1 MWLSISGRCPL
12 FYQNYPFSSPPR
24 FSFVQ
29 LRHGQILSSLR
40 GKRKE
45 RDELREDTSLLSTC
59 VGGKE
64 MLGSYRARIIE
75 WHVNVL
81 CRFERGGTATGFGIN
96 VGRTNVSR
104 FFYWIIVPPGTTKR
118 PNPPP
123 DVCSPMCVYV
133 RVYKLAELPCLRTSC
148 INRTLSR
155 GTVSSGPPPLAPDC
169 KRRRAEEC
177 VCVCLMMSKKFTSSW
192 AVGYVYVL
200 CPWFKWYR

>member
-1 MWLSISGRCPL
+1 MLEGKRCWA
-12 FYQNYPFSSPPR
+12 R
-24 FSFVQ
+24 IG
-29 LRHGQILSSLR
+29 HELSSGTLTFYADSKEGERPPVSELMSAGQMSR
-40 GKRKE
+40 GFST
-45 RDELREDTSLLSTC
+45 EL
-59 VGGKE
+59 
-64 MLGSYRARIIE
+64 SYPRAQQ
-75 WHVNVL
+75 NVQ
-81 CRFERGGTATGFGIN
+81 T
-96 VGRTNVSR
+96 
-104 FFYWIIVPPGTTKR
+104 
-118 PNPPP
+118 

-200 CPWFKWYR
+200 CP

>member
-1 MWLSISGRCPL
+1 MWLSISGRRPL
-12 FYQNYPFSSPPR
+12 FYQNYPFSSSPV
-24 FSFVQ
+24 S
-29 LRHGQILSSLR
+29 LSSNCDTVKFSRRYEAR
-40 GKRKE
+40 GEGGKE

-118 PNPPP
+118 PNRCVFA
-123 DVCSPMCVYV
+123 DVCI
-133 RVYKLAELPCLRTSC
+133 RPC
-148 INRTLSR
+148 IQ
-155 GTVSSGPPPLAPDC
+155 A
-169 KRRRAEEC
+169 RRAT
-177 VCVCLMMSKKFTSSW
+177 VFADKLYK
-192 AVGYVYVL
+192 
-200 CPWFKWYR
+200 